1 MASTYTDGL
10 AVEIIGSG
18 DKAGSW
24 GDVTNNNLKA
34 LEQGIRGFSTIALT
48 GTSTNINLPDG
59 ETVSETS
66 GDARIRSS
74 VVRFTGASGNHT
86 VTLQVGGTSTGVKT
100 SFIAI
105 NALDSTHSLIIDV
118 GGTDATIPNG
128 YAAHVHINGTTVTNS
143 FANLAVDK
151 IALKNTEIIS
161 NEDDNEILIGADKVI
176 LGDGIGNVTLE
187 SNSSNNLILQS
198 GNDSA
203 TASITVASG
212 INANVDITPHGT
224 GEVNISKVDIDDGEI
239 DGTDIGANAVGT
251 GAFSTLS
258 ATGTSTLVAINASGN
273 IATSGSTTITAAN
286 GLVASA
292 GGATI
297 TGNSTIAGTLSSL
310 QGLTLSSGAI
320 NVGNGGIINTGSIAG
335 VTTIAAN
342 NTIETSGNINTTGSG
357 SITAANGLVV
367 TAGGANLNN
376 SGITNAGSISGLSA
390 LSVAGN
396 IDTTSGGNLTV
407 AGTITSTGTLTA
419 SGGINSSGILSMGLN
434 AITNATSISGVSG
447 TFSST
452 VSAATVTGSSSVIT
466 PRVTTASA
474 ADLLIQ
480 PNSDGK
486 VNVTST
492 NTATGHENPA
502 IKIEATAGWIG
513 LEVGDSNDLIT
524 TRVND
529 IYGLVVQEDGAY
541 IHDNSDGAGN
551 RYLGFGS
558 GVAADT
564 MGIRRNI
571 SDTTLEI
578 RDETSGGSWGRP
590 YYSDMRSGGGSYFKS
605 AVNLGDA
612 SSGSLPANFAGSVVH
627 SLGSIPKILRAV
639 LKCNHSSG
647 DNGYAQNDEVDLLSL
662 QTDGS
667 GASVSVGADATNV
680 FVGCH
685 DLDSVV
691 LAHKDG
697 SDGTTITKARWD
709 IYVYAWK

>member
-10 AVEIIGSG
+10 AIEIIGSG

-24 GDVTNNNLKA
+24 GDATNNNLKA
-34 LEQGIRGFSTIALT
+34 LEQGIRGFSAIALT
-48 GTSTNINLPDG
+48 GTSSTIDLPDG
-59 ETVSETS
+59 GTVSEDS

-74 VVRFTGASGNHT
+74 VIRFTGAGGDHT
-86 VTLQVGGTSTGVKT
+86 VTLEVGNASGANVKT

-105 NALDSTHSLIIDV
+105 NALDASHKLTFTV
-118 GGTDATIPNG
+118 GGGTNAEVPYG
-128 YAAHVHINGTTVTNS
+128 YAAHIHVDGTAVKNS

-212 INANVDITPHGT
+212 TNANVDITPHGT

-239 DGTDIGANAVGT
+239 DGTAIGANAVGT

-376 SGITNAGSISGLSA
+376 SGITNAGSVSGLSA

-419 SGGINSSGILSMGLN
+419 SGGINSSGTLNMGIN
-434 AITNATSISGVSG
+434 AITDATSISGVSG

-452 VSAATVTGSSSVIT
+452 VSAATVTGSTSVIT

-480 PNSDGK
+480 PNSNGK
-486 VNVTST
+486 VIIESDSASVS
-492 NTATGHENPA
+492 AGSEA
-502 IKIEATAGWIG
+502 LQIKANAGWMG
-513 LEVGDSNDLIT
+513 LQVADDGDLIT
-524 TRVND
+524 FRVPLASAPTTPVYQFVVND
-529 IYGLVVQEDGAY
+529 NGAYLHNSGGQYLNLSSSEGSGGYGLRGESGTEVKNNLSDDWGQPYHTNMNSLTGATASFYTNTQTLNYDGERAITVFGGEIPKLITTY
-541 IHDNSDGAGN
+541 LICTSAEHGYEVNDQVLVHSNACGATDNGFTISFDPDLTSSN
-551 RYLGFGS
+551 CRIVFGS
-558 GVAADT
+558 SIKIVAKD
-564 MGIRRNI
+564 
-571 SDTTLEI
+571 
-578 RDETSGGSWGRP
+578 
-590 YYSDMRSGGGSYFKS
+590 
-605 AVNLGDA
+605 
-612 SSGSLPANFAGSVVH
+612 
-627 SLGSIPKILRAV
+627 
-639 LKCNHSSG
+639 
-647 DNGYAQNDEVDLLSL
+647 DNNW
-662 QTDGS
+662 
-667 GASVSVGADATNV
+667 ADATE
-680 FVGCH
+680 GSW
-685 DLDSVV
+685 DLR
-691 LAHKDG
+691 LHFW
-697 SDGTTITKARWD
+697 R
-709 IYVYAWK
+709 